1 MPNEQALDEAAAIK
15 RGDYAAASH
24 LVEDILAHSSLD
36 GWHYAPFNKFIN
48 SVTHGNDPVLLDH
61 LNEWVR
67 QEPQSA
73 VAYPLMR
80 AQYYFATGWTLRTAE
95 VGSKIPRDIYAMFSE
110 DLRLS
115 AADIRQSISLNPHNP
130 WSYYRLMGTMGG
142 EGNTPE
148 LQAAF
153 ETAIKAFPQY
163 YQLYQYRLNML
174 TPKWGGSL
182 HMICMRVR
190 GAIRP

>member
-1 MPNEQALDEAAAIK
+1 M
-15 RGDYAAASH
+15 
-24 LVEDILAHSSLD
+24 
-36 GWHYAPFNKFIN
+36 
-48 SVTHGNDPVLLDH
+48 
-61 LNEWVR
+61 
-67 QEPQSA
+67 
-73 VAYPLMR
+73 
-80 AQYYFATGWTLRTAE
+80 
-95 VGSKIPRDIYAMFSE
+95 
-110 DLRLS
+110 S

-182 HMICMRVR
+182 HDMYGFVAQYAHDVPDNSPMKLLYLQVYADVLNAAWFDCRS
-190 GAIRP
+190 AAE